1 MEQRPELR
9 DASAAE
15 LQRRLKKSVDRF
27 SEVSSKQA
35 DVMIGLTKRIS
46 GLTVA
51 ILVLTVVLAVVE
63 VVGCLAD

>member
-9 DASAAE
+9 DASATE

-51 ILVLTVVLAVVE
+51 ILVLAVVE